1 MEVQLFGSLNST
13 TDSIILLNFNILD
26 LGECEM
32 KYIDKAHWSRKDHF
46 DYFRTFSYPHFNL
59 CANMDITLFSHFV
72 KQQKLSF
79 FAAFLYVASRA
90 ANAIPEFRYRIRGE
104 DIVEHDE
111 VTPSVTV
118 LTRHDTFSYV
128 AIPWQED
135 FHAFVADARTR
146 TQAAKNGDAC
156 IEDEP
161 GRDDL
166 LYVTSIPWVSFTSL
180 THPIQMNPV
189 DSIPRISWGKYFP
202 QGDRTLLP
210 LSVQGHHALL
220 DGLHVGQ
227 YFAWVQEWL
236 NTPEKWAK

>member
-1 MEVQLFGSLNST
+1 
-13 TDSIILLNFNILD
+13 
-26 LGECEM
+26 M

-161 GRDDL
+161 GRDDIHSMGFL
-166 LYVTSIPWVSFTSL
+166 HF
-180 THPIQMNPV
+180 V
-189 DSIPRISWGKYFP
+189 DASHSDESG
-202 QGDRTLLP
+202 
-210 LSVQGHHALL
+210 
-220 DGLHVGQ
+220 GQ
-227 YFAWVQEWL
+227 YSANLLGKVFSPGRSDPFAAFCAGTSCFAGWTACGAVFCL
-236 NTPEKWAK
+236 GAGMVGYARKVGKIGGG

>member
-180 THPIQMNPV
+180 THPI
-189 DSIPRISWGKYFP
+189 
-202 QGDRTLLP
+202 
-210 LSVQGHHALL
+210 
-220 DGLHVGQ
+220 
-227 YFAWVQEWL
+227 
-236 NTPEKWAK
+236 